1 MEPRVFRLSM
11 SKIFEKIRN
20 TLNQNKKKN
29 MNREM
34 QIDVSASNQITLALL
49 HVVLLL
55 EVGLKDKFK
64 K

>member
-1 MEPRVFRLSM
+1 
-11 SKIFEKIRN
+11 
-20 TLNQNKKKN
+20 

-55 EVGLKDKFK
+55 GVGLKDKLRNNK
-64 K
+64 